1 MVDPMAAVPLLPRR
15 EVRREVQMLAHLN
28 RGGQRSTVMLKDL
41 TCGGA
46 RIEGIAGMQEDEAVA
61 LALPGCKPALAFVA
75 WAGER
80 AAGLEFAVPFEGS
93 VLEDLILLHALGTA
107 PQGTRSQ
114 IAVA

>member
-1 MVDPMAAVPLLPRR
+1 MAAVPLLQRR

-46 RIEGIAGMQEDEAVA
+46 RIEGIAGLQEDEAVA
-61 LALPGCKPALAFVA
+61 LALPGCKPSLAFVA

-80 AAGLEFAVPFEGS
+80 VAGLEFAVPFEGA
-93 VLEDLILLHALGTA
+93 VLEDLILLHAMGTA
-107 PQGTRSQ
+107 ASVPQSQ
-114 IAVA
+114 IAAA